1 MQDSS
6 HRWSVSDSAAVST
19 SATVPARTVYVWDPL
34 VRFSHWVV
42 LAAFFI
48 AYFTEDDFMTAHVW
62 AGYTVATLVVVRVI
76 WGFAGSKHAR
86 FSDFVRSPGETLRYI
101 GTLASGHA
109 RRYIGHNPAGA
120 AMVLALLLSLAGNT
134 VAGFMLYAI
143 EEDAGPLASWVA
155 DTAASGIQLPTI
167 VGIARADDDDE
178 HGGAKGASSDDEARE
193 EFWEEIHELF
203 ANFTLL
209 LVGIHVLGVLY
220 SSYLHNENLPRAMF
234 TGRKRSE

>member
-1 MQDSS
+1 
-6 HRWSVSDSAAVST
+6 
-19 SATVPARTVYVWDPL
+19 
-34 VRFSHWVV
+34 
-42 LAAFFI
+42 
-48 AYFTEDDFMTAHVW
+48 
-62 AGYTVATLVVVRVI
+62 VI
-76 WGFAGSKHAR
+76 WGFIGSRHAR

-120 AMVLALLLSLAGNT
+120 AMVLALLLSLAGTT

-155 DTAASGIQLPTI
+155 DTAASGIRLPTI

-178 HGGAKGASSDDEARE
+178 HRGGKGASSDHEARE
-193 EFWEEIHELF
+193 EFWEEIHEFF